1 MTNANAEAQRRW
13 RQRQKEKRKEDLRKP
28 GESLDD
34 FREPFFKF
42 YEGHGE
48 LTTLEIALHFIG
60 YEIPDFPDDRGPEV
74 YSIADH
80 ENDPN
85 DPFGDPF
92 EGKSNSLGRAELM
105 VGSFIDAAITLAGMV
120 NNYKKK
126 ELRARLAEIEAA
138 DLSDPAI
145 KKAALKDAA
154 RLHKMLD
161 QLEREVRWTFPQW
174 KVTG

>member
-1 MTNANAEAQRRW
+1 MAMTPAEKQRAYRM
-13 RQRQKEKRKEDLRKP
+13 RKRKEETRKNDALADLY
-28 GESLDD
+28 
-34 FREPFFKF
+34 REPFFKF
-42 YEGHGE
+42 YEDHGE
-48 LTTLEIALHFIG
+48 WSTLAIALHFAG
-60 YEIPDFPDDRGPEV
+60 YEVPDFPDDRGPEA

-80 ENDPN
+80 EIDPN
-85 DPFGDPF
+85 DPDDDPF
-92 EGKSNSLGRAELM
+92 EGKTNSLGRAELM

-120 NNYKKK
+120 NGYKKK

-138 DLSDPAI
+138 DLSDPAV

>member
-13 RQRQKEKRKEDLRKP
+13 RQRQKEKRKEALLKP
-28 GESLDD
+28 GANLDD

-48 LTTLEIALHFIG
+48 ETTLAIALHFAG
-60 YEIPDFPDDRGPEV
+60 YEVPDFPDDRGPQA
-74 YSIADH
+74 YSIADY
-80 ENDPN
+80 EADPSDPDD
-85 DPFGDPF
+85 DPFQGAT
-92 EGKSNSLGRAELM
+92 NSLGRAELM

-120 NNYKKK
+120 NSYKKK
-126 ELRARLAEIEAA
+126 EIRARLAEIEAA
-138 DLSDPAI
+138 DLSDPAV